1 MLRLAKYIGF
11 LFGFLSKIVP
21 VKLDFFFYVMR
32 RNYFT
37 ARYKSQFKS
46 FSKGS
51 LLAPKCRLLR
61 VGRVSVGCNS
71 SIMSNCVL
79 EVCENGNNTPEMII
93 GNNISLGEYSHITCS
108 NRIIIGD
115 GLLTGR
121 FVLITDNSHGKG
133 ILEESEIAPLQREV
147 YSKGEVVI
155 GKNVW
160 IGDKVTIL
168 PNVHIG
174 DNVVVGANSVV
185 TKDVPS
191 NVVVAGNPAKIVKH
205 II

>member
-1 MLRLAKYIGF
+1 MLKLAKYIGF

-21 VKLDFFFYVMR
+21 TKLDYFFYVIK
-32 RNYFT
+32 RNFYT
-37 ARYKSQFKS
+37 ARNSSKFKI
-46 FSKGS
+46 FGDKS
-51 LLAPKCRLLR
+51 LLAPGCKLYR
-61 VGRVSVGCNS
+61 VGNFSVGKNC

-79 EVCENGNNTPEMII
+79 EGDEKGECII
-93 GNNISLGEYSHITCS
+93 GDGISLGEYSHITCS
-108 NRIIIGD
+108 NRIVIGD

-121 FVLITDNSHGKG
+121 FVLITDNGHGRG
-133 ILEESEIAPLQREV
+133 VIEEREICPLAREV
-147 YSKGEVVI
+147 YSKGEIVI

-191 NVVVAGNPAKIVKH
+191 NVVDTIYRV
-205 II
+205 

>member
-21 VKLDFFFYVMR
+21 TKLDFFFYVLR
-32 RNYFT
+32 RNFYT
-37 ARYKSQFKS
+37 VRNRSKFKM
-46 FSKGS
+46 FGDKS
-51 LLAPKCRLLR
+51 LLAPGCKLYR
-61 VGRVSVGCNS
+61 VGNFSVGENS
-71 SIMSNCVL
+71 SIMSYCVL
-79 EVCENGNNTPEMII
+79 EGDEKGECII
-93 GNNISLGEYSHITCS
+93 GDGISLGEYSHITCV
-108 NRIIIGD
+108 NRVVLGD

-133 ILEESEIAPLQREV
+133 ILDEGEVAPLLREV

-160 IGDKVTIL
+160 LGDKVTIL

-205 II
+205 IS

>member
-11 LFGFLSKIVP
+11 LFGFLSKIVL

-46 FSKGS
+46 FGKGS

-108 NRIIIGD
+108 NRIVIGD

-121 FVLITDNSHGKG
+121 FVLITDNGHGRG
-133 ILEESEIAPLQREV
+133 VIEEREICPLAREV
-147 YSKGEVVI
+147 YSKGEIVI

-160 IGDKVTIL
+160 LGDKVTVL

-185 TKDVPS
+185 TKDLPS

-205 II
+205 IS